1 MRRSRRKGV
10 LGQMFEKYTEKARRV
25 IFYARYEASEFG
37 TQSIETEHILLGL
50 LREEKLLTDLIIRSH
65 ASVELIKKRI
75 AEHFAI
81 REKIPT
87 SVDLPLSDASKR
99 VLGYAEEEMLQR
111 GDKRLVTGHLLLG
124 VLREE
129 TSFAAVLLKERGVE
143 IEEVRKQITIP
154 PGEPG
159 A

>member
-1 MRRSRRKGV
+1 
-10 LGQMFEKYTEKARRV
+10 MFEKYTDKARRV

-50 LREEKLLTDLIIRSH
+50 LREEEMLTDLLTRSH
-65 ASVELIKKRI
+65 TTVESIKKRI

-87 SVDLPLSDASKR
+87 SVDLPLSKASKR
-99 VLGYAEEEMLQR
+99 VLGYAVEEMLQR
-111 GDKRLVTGHLLLG
+111 GDKRLATGHLLAG
-124 VLREE
+124 MLREE
-129 TSFAAVLLKERGVE
+129 SSFAAGLLMEHGVE
-143 IEEVRKQITIP
+143 LDAVRKGIAMP